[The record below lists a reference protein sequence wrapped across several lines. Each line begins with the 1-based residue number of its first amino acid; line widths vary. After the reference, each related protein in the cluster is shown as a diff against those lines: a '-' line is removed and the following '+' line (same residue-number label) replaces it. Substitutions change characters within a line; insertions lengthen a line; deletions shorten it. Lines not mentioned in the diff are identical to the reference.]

1 MNGLA
6 GQAKHR
12 LRIGMTTVVAPFGD
26 SKPLSMCFR
35 LQRAQATQHSVRFDL
50 DSSSF
55 RSAGGKNRAAWRSLS
70 GCSIENNEPQRLST

>member
-26 SKPLSMCFR
+26 SKPLSMCLR

-50 DSSSF
+50 DSS
-55 RSAGGKNRAAWRSLS
+55 LQIS
-70 GCSIENNEPQRLST
+70 GWQEQSGLTVIERVLDRE